1 MGEEERAAALA
12 AYATETEAFSAAL
25 AAAKADT
32 EVALAAAKYNAA
44 KYKLAADPEMKGFAE
59 RMDAIEALLA
69 SGAVSG
75 DLSAEEKLR
84 TAYYID
90 RGKQSAAPS
99 AEELF
104 ARLQAS
110 PEAMRLAEA
119 AILERLRT
127 EGGGMPAL
135 SASVGGAGLPLT
147 PKTKPK
153 TLSEA
158 AALAREA
165 FGV

>member
-1 MGEEERAAALA
+1 MNGEIRDRESRVIS
-12 AYATETEAFSAAL
+12 ETG
-25 AAAKADT
+25 
-32 EVALAAAKYNAA
+32 
-44 KYKLAADPEMKGFAE
+44 EMLGVMPP
-59 RMDAIEALLA
+59 R
-69 SGAVSG
+69 
-75 DLSAEEKLR
+75 
-84 TAYYID
+84 
-90 RGKQSAAPS
+90 
-99 AEELF
+99 
-104 ARLQAS
+104 
-110 PEAMRLAEA
+110 EAMRLAEA